1 MQCFAIYMGVICSR
15 HPDRLPDLLGYLCQ
29 ICRASERYRWP
40 SWVVFDQNFRQ
51 LVADQGL
58 PSLARLDS
66 TLFTQCFNGQNKEG
80 QAWCQYCHSLDHC
93 SNGCPQRP
101 RPPKS
106 IKLAEPKP
114 KPTTSIIAEIC
125 NNYNSKRGCK
135 FDKFCR
141 RLHKCSGCGG
151 AHSRSGC
158 PSSTQVQQGP
168 SGTHPPRS
176 Q

>member
-1 MQCFAIYMGVICSR
+1 MKRSIGSR
-15 HPDRLPDLLGYLCQ
+15 RIGGRRIGSRRTGNTP
-29 ICRASERYRWP
+29 
-40 SWVVFDQNFRQ
+40 
-51 LVADQGL
+51 
-58 PSLARLDS
+58 
-66 TLFTQCFNGQNKEG
+66 FNGQNKEG

-135 FDKFCR
+135 FAKFCR
-141 RLHKCSGCGG
+141 RLHKWSGCGG
-151 AHSRSGC
+151 AHPRSCC
-158 PSSTQVQQGP
+158 PSSMQVLSRKFS
-168 SGTHPPRS
+168 SGCRKFTAGTVPPKTVLGCCIS
-176 Q
+176 SPPVTT